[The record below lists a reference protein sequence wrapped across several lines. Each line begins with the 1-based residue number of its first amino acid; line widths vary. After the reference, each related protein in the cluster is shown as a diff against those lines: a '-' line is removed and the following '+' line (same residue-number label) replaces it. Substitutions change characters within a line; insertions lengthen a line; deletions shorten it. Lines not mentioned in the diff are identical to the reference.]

1 MKFHTDE
8 NVAAAVALGLR
19 RRGFNVTT
27 TAEVHLLG
35 ASDQQQ
41 LAYCL
46 REQRVMISHDEDV
59 LRIAAGGT
67 PHAGIAYCHQNKYK
81 VGGLLLK
88 LLALAGRVT
97 DEEIRGRVEFL

>member
-8 NVAAAVALGLR
+8 NVATAVALGLR
-19 RRGFNVTT
+19 RRGFDVTT
-27 TAEVHLLG
+27 TAEANLLG
-35 ASDQQQ
+35 ISDEQQ

-46 REQRVMISHDEDV
+46 REARVMISHDEDV
-59 LRIAAGGT
+59 LRIAAAGT